1 VRVPGPV
8 DHALRWRPV
17 VPSIVVDRALRR
29 MRGGVVINPDGTVRP
44 LNFSERAIDRTRVLM
59 HRQQTLLD
67 PQPRAMRREQ
77 VALPHC
83 TAEWLRMPE
92 SREGFVLL
100 YFHGGAYLRGS
111 TATHIGALA
120 RFMRAARAEACS
132 VDYRMEP
139 QHRFPA
145 WVEDAVD
152 AYRYLLDERGID
164 PARIALG
171 GDSAG
176 GGVAMALVQ
185 RIAELGLPAPAC
197 VTVISPWVDLT
208 CSGPSHHENID
219 ADAMFGPG
227 LIEHTADWLAA
238 HAGVA
243 RDHPLLSPV
252 FGTYAGA
259 PPLRIDVSAV
269 ELLRSDGELLADAY
283 RASGANVDLH
293 IHPSAP
299 HAWTAIGG
307 LGAARQSARDI
318 GAFIDAHLR

>member
-1 VRVPGPV
+1 MRLPAPI

-17 VPSIVVDRALRR
+17 VPPFVVDRALRR
-29 MRGGVVINPDGTVRP
+29 MRGGMVTNADGTVRP
-44 LNFSERAIDRTRVLM
+44 LNFSERAIEKTRVLM
-59 HRQQTLLD
+59 HRQQSLLD
-67 PQPRAMRREQ
+67 PPPRALTREHVQ
-77 VALPHC
+77 LPNC
-83 TAEWLRMPE
+83 TAQWLRLPQ
-92 SREGFVLL
+92 SRAGHVLL

-111 TATHIGALA
+111 TDTHIGALA
-120 RFMRAARAEACS
+120 RFMRAGRVEALS

-139 QHRFPA
+139 QVHFPA

-152 AYRYLLDERGID
+152 SYRHLLDAGVRPG
-164 PARIALG
+164 RIALG

-185 RIAELGLPAPAC
+185 RIAELGLPVPGC
-197 VTVISPWVDLT
+197 VTTISPWVDLT

-227 LIEHTADWLAA
+227 VIDHTAEWLAA
-238 HAGVA
+238 QAGVP
-243 RDHPLLSPV
+243 RDHPLLSPA
-252 FGTYAGA
+252 FGSYVGA
-259 PPLRIDVSAV
+259 PPLRIDLSAV

-283 RASGANVDLH
+283 RRDGAPVDLV
-293 IHPSAP
+293 IHPTAP

-307 LGAARQSARDI
+307 LSAARSTARDI